1 MKIEQFSAKIK
12 FENVASEKLF
22 EKLGFA
28 IASRSE
34 VFEETTWELAV
45 APEVIN
51 RFANSVSWTRESFQN
66 PEPCSL

>member
-1 MKIEQFSAKIK
+1 M
-12 FENVASEKLF
+12 ASEKLF

-28 IASRSE
+28 IVSRSE

-45 APEVIN
+45 APEVKN
-51 RFANSVSWTRESFQN
+51 RFANSGSRETFQN